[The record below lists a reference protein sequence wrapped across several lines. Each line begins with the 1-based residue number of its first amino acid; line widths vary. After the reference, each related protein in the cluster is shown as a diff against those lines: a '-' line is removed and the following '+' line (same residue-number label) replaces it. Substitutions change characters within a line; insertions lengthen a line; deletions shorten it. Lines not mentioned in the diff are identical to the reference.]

1 MTFFNHVLSLAS
13 GPDPLVPQVRDPQGR
28 AAFRVESLVPLGG

>member
-1 MTFFNHVLSLAS
+1 MGFEEDT
-13 GPDPLVPQVRDPQGR
+13 PDPLVPQVRDPQGR